1 MLRYLYRF
9 ALPGGRRV
17 IIAYF
22 PPKPVEKENFVPQK
36 EPDPLYYDRVFA
48 QAGLYSGVPVP
59 RWIPARSRHD
69 TRLPR
74 GKRTR

>member
-22 PPKPVEKENFVPQK
+22 PPKPVKKEELTPIK
-36 EPDPLYYDRVFA
+36 EPDPLYYDRLFA
-48 QAGLYSGVPVP
+48 QAGLYSGGLDP
-59 RWIPARSRHD
+59 RWLTHRSKHD
-69 TRLPR
+69 LPR

>member
-17 IIAYF
+17 VIAYF
-22 PPKPVEKENFVPQK
+22 PPKAETPVEV
-36 EPDPLYYDRVFA
+36 EPIKDKDPLYYDRVFA
-48 QAGLYSGVPVP
+48 QAGLYSGGLDPKWLTHRSKHDRPV
-59 RWIPARSRHD
+59 
-69 TRLPR
+69 PR